1 MEDSLEEPYSSCSS
15 LPFSFWPFWR
25 CAWGHCLTEK
35 CAHHHQFQIPQ
46 SWAVSGGPKSSHTC
60 QNPSSPHS
68 LQVSLHH
75 SSPYTPIPQC
85 SCLKSSIVSWTPL
98 QSTSPSPISTPTAS
112 H

>member
-1 MEDSLEEPYSSCSS
+1 MEDSPEEPYSSCSS

-75 SSPYTPIPQC
+75 S
-85 SCLKSSIVSWTPL
+85 WTPL
-98 QSTSPSPISTPTAS
+98 QSTPPSPISTPTAS
-112 H
+112 HLTQYYWS